1 MRRKSKFATII
12 ITIMLIFATAITPI
26 SAAHIDNMVHVMPR
40 FDNVNNVSLGIG
52 FDANNVAYVT
62 LVASMFS
69 NGSGISGIAKL
80 FNSEGTCI
88 AAWSVS
94 DYVEPIGAEFTHQ
107 CEYGKTYT
115 ATFEG
120 YAYSNNGTA
129 PDRIELSVT
138 GTCKK

>member
-1 MRRKSKFATII
+1 MKREFKFTTII
-12 ITIMLIFATAITPI
+12 VTVMLIFVTTIIPV
-26 SAAHIDNMVHVMPR
+26 SAAHIDNMSVMPR

-62 LVASMFS
+62 LTASMYS

-80 FNSEGTCI
+80 FDSEGTCI

-94 DYVEPIGAEFTHQ
+94 DYVRPIAAEFTHQ
-107 CEYGKTYT
+107 CEYGETYT

-129 PDRIELSVT
+129 PDRLELSVT
-138 GTCKK
+138 GTCRD

>member
-1 MRRKSKFATII
+1 MKRKSKFITII
-12 ITIMLIFATAITPI
+12 ITVMPILITTIMPVG
-26 SAAHIDNMVHVMPR
+26 AAYNDNMMYATPR
-40 FDNVNNVSLGIG
+40 YSVVNNVTLGIG
-52 FDANNVAYVT
+52 FDTNNVAYVT
-62 LVASMFS
+62 LTADMFS

-94 DYVEPIGAEFTHQ
+94 DYVEPIGVEFTHQ

-120 YAYSNNGTA
+120 YGYSNNGTA
-129 PDRIELSVT
+129 PDRLELSVT
-138 GTCKK
+138 GTCRK

>member
-1 MRRKSKFATII
+1 MKQKSKFTTII
-12 ITIMLIFATAITPI
+12 ITIMLIFATTITPI
-26 SAAHIDNMVHVMPR
+26 SAAYNDNMVYVTPR
-40 FDNVNNVSLGIG
+40 YGNVNNVALGIG

-62 LVASMFS
+62 LVADMFS

-120 YAYSNNGTA
+120 YGYSNNGTA
-129 PDRIELSVT
+129 PDRLELSVT
-138 GTCKK
+138 GTCR

>member
-1 MRRKSKFATII
+1 MRRNPKFATII
-12 ITIMLIFATAITPI
+12 ITAMLIFATTIIPV
-26 SAAHIDNMVHVMPR
+26 SAAYNDNMMYATPR
-40 FDNVNNVSLGIG
+40 YSVVNNVTLGIG
-52 FDANNVAYVT
+52 FDTNNVVYVT
-62 LVASMFS
+62 LTANMFS